1 MDKIKSKKGS
11 VEIIFI
17 CFTIIFAIFIFFS
30 IYLLY
35 SKININIYRVKQ
47 DLFNIVQN
55 AVVSFDKE
63 ELSYNN
69 FSVDEEQLIKNIEKI
84 LNLNYNNVK
93 LNYINYDKKENNV
106 YITVEVDLKLK
117 KWNFDDKVKITE
129 CIKLDMMEIKN
140 EFK

>member
-11 VEIIFI
+11 IEIIFL
-17 CFTIIFAIFIFFS
+17 CFAVVFGVFIFFS

-69 FSVDEEQLIKNIEKI
+69 FCIDEEQLIKNIEKVI
-84 LNLNYNNVK
+84 SLNYNNVK
-93 LNYINYDKKENNV
+93 LNYINYDKKENNI
-106 YITVEVDLKLK
+106 YITVEVDLKLS
-117 KWNFDDKVKITE
+117 KWNINDKVKITE
-129 CIKLDMMEIKN
+129 CVKLDMMEIKN
-140 EFK
+140 EFE